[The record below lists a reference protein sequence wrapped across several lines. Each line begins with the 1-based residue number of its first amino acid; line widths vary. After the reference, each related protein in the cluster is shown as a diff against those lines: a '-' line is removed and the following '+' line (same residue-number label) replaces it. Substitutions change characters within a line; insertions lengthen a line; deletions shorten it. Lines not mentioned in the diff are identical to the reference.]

1 MSTELIIEG
10 EMGKGG
16 SAPTESKDNLISDQ
30 IVKTLFV
37 VGEGE
42 IQGVDGIYLDTVGIA
57 NFDATYEVRTGTV
70 GQSVIAEF
78 VDTETTLPG
87 FTSKTLVRGSAKKAG
102 EELPNVSAANS
113 TNAGSF
119 VINNYYKITT
129 VGTTTNWKLIGA
141 STSAGMYGEV
151 FKATGV
157 GSGNGVA
164 IQQLRFE
171 PNFYSTV
178 IPYSATPAAAKLTF
192 SISVMS
198 RLDGDGN
205 LLGSEVTI
213 AIYTRPNGSSNWV
226 LDKSITKKGK
236 TTHGYTFDY
245 TIKQPTG
252 ATSAAPWEIKIIRTS
267 PDSASSKKQNTITW
281 TTTTQVYYSNLAY
294 NNPPSALIGVKLN
307 DASQFGNKI
316 PEIMF
321 RVKGKK
327 VKIPSNY
334 DAASR
339 LYTGNWDG
347 SWKTTLGVV
356 TKTYT
361 NNPAWCLYDI
371 LTDTVA
377 GLGIPEA
384 DIDKYSIYN
393 LAKYADEQLPN
404 GYSVPVVCQDDGEV
418 LEESYPLFIPRF
430 TLDYSFNTREG
441 TKELLSQVLSLCNAN
456 LITNEFGQIAVIFQ
470 KPGQVV
476 KRNISNANVIDGTF
490 TYQSSNIEQRSN
502 LVNVTYNNGLNF
514 GRTDTVTV
522 SDDSLITRYGLQP
535 LDIVLPGCYYQAQA
549 IRKARWAL
557 YTNCYFTNF
566 VSFSVFLDGM
576 GYKIGDLIKVYD
588 NYNQDTQQAGTI
600 TGSSTASGSTT
611 LTFDRAITLDT
622 GNFTFSCFDSSG
634 AEITK
639 TITGGNTFSSIVIPN
654 IVTVLAN
661 SIFIFSGTTVA
672 GKIYRVTSISQ
683 NSDEQYAITGLEFD
697 EAIFSYIDGTV
708 NLTPKTG
715 DFSGV
720 GQFYTKAVESISVV
734 ENFATNGIYT
744 TGKLQASWTWDT
756 AKTQKYRANYKLT
769 WSADNGITTIAD
781 NLTTDT
787 YDIMNPTPG
796 VYTITVWA
804 INSFTGIS
812 SAAFSYQYSFRTASA
827 LSSLQPPV
835 NVRVTG
841 TSIASPQPTTL
852 SFTTPA
858 LSLQFDYN
866 PANQNVDDALYDYLV
881 EVWNS
886 TATTKISSYSVN
898 PVIGTLTT
906 DPIDSDLTYKPL
918 NGLFELSFNENV
930 NIFSGTPVRTFTVKI
945 YSRDTLGDLST
956 PIAVSCTNPVPAF
969 TSFTVS
975 NDISKVRIDIAA
987 STDIDVKEYYVWRGS
1002 TQLFTPNNDTNLL
1015 YKGPSNS
1022 ITVNT
1027 PDNNSYYYKCA
1038 ISDSFG
1044 NTNLNI
1050 SDSKAGA
1057 SIDMTVSRYSYVGLQ
1072 FSTAE
1077 STNTVSWTFFT
1088 AYRETGTSEIIS
1100 AGSAVWVSGTLYL
1113 YYVPGNATLQST
1125 TDANTAV
1132 AGRILGS
1139 YKGGNDI
1146 TADAGKAYIDGDQ
1159 IIAGSLLANALS
1171 TSTAY
1176 ITNMAMIGNIIQ
1188 SDNYSGVSTVAAT
1201 TTVIGRVYVIAVPG
1215 TTNFTLIGAAN
1226 NLTGT
1231 VFTATG
1237 VGIGTGT
1244 VTTTNAGWRIDKTG
1258 AASFTGLTVQSATI
1272 DNNSNLG
1279 NKLVSTVLSDV
1290 ATGVSKNKT
1299 FYASAAPT
1307 ASSAGDLWY
1316 DTGTGTLKR
1325 WSGTAWDATSDATLS
1340 KLGGSGVNV
1349 MHPRYCTFEEASL
1362 PPIITSSG
1370 AGQGTWSLDSTTSA
1384 IGSKSLKLSK
1394 SVTSFNDFC
1403 ALAPSPWGTYNQQ
1416 LQPNKKWIFSIFMKS
1431 SVANFPVSI
1440 FVRYA
1445 GDTNAAAFTLTTGL
1459 ANTWARYSYVLD
1471 FSTLNVKDFLVI
1483 LDPQEFAV
1491 ADLWFDGLM
1500 IEEQIGTLT
1509 TPSAYAESPN
1519 FLTTFIGDLEATK
1532 NRVYRQTTAPTGTSY
1547 STGDLWF
1554 NTSTNGDF
1562 YQWNGSSW
1570 AVVATI
1576 GADSSN
1582 LKSGISRNLFQNPIA
1597 TTAIGFNTYQ
1607 APNYTIVGPSV
1618 VTAGNAGTPLLYNSI
1633 KFLLNGAGST
1643 GNYTSSLHN
1652 AGTALSIP
1660 VVPGQRLE
1668 AQAYVQL
1675 IDGGVRLELNF
1686 LDSAGNGLGPF
1697 TGVTGGLTT
1706 RTTDTFIDNNL
1717 SSFVR
1722 LWGFATAPANAVKA
1736 YIELR
1741 CYVNN
1746 GKSSMAL
1753 YSSMFYL
1760 GYASAGQTEA
1770 SLWTLG
1776 APSNTNQLADGALLG
1791 QTALWSGIPAGT
1803 GKAEDYATVGANS
1816 SNLKVGLSGN
1826 LFPNG
1831 DLSGGIANWVVNW
1844 VQGTGTNYTVAW
1856 DLAGPDWVPAKGHCI
1871 GVVRSGTLLAAS
1883 GAFDLRYTKAI
1894 PVQQS
1899 KRYELTGYLANHR
1912 CYASIFVGWFKLV
1925 SGVETNISYSFFDSP
1940 TLNNG
1945 GQSLNNWYR
1954 AGGFATAPADAT
1966 YAYIHVRAGSQFG
1979 GDPYMWATNI
1989 YFGEALA
1996 NQTELSP
2003 YSNSSSSFWNEVTGT
2018 GKPADNAT
2026 ANNITKSATEPT
2038 TSVNGDIW
2046 VDTSLTPNVTK
2057 VRVGGAWQSAATNT
2071 TNTNQ
2076 LTDGAGLGSSAV
2088 WTSVS
2093 SRPTSLATL
2102 NATDGTNLSTAITNA
2117 STASSNASTAL
2128 TAVNDIASD
2137 SKLTPVEKSSVRAEW
2152 NCIEAEKPVFVT
2164 QATAYAVSSTAYTT
2178 AFTALGDYLNGSKAT
2193 AWTTGTPDWITDTN
2207 LASTTDIAGGT
2218 FRTKFKDYY
2227 DARVAL
2233 SNLINGA
2240 IKTIA
2245 DGAASTASTA
2255 SSNASSAVTAANG
2268 KNKTYTAATAPTTGV
2283 VAGDLW
2289 YDTTVGIMKRYTSG
2303 AWVSTVY
2310 NSKNMSGAGA
2320 PSGAAN
2326 VGDTYFDTTTKLMY
2340 TYGSSTDIA
2349 ATLIATGGTYTIKT
2363 AGTTNFTTVG
2373 ATSNTVGE
2381 IFKATGT
2388 PTGTGTV
2395 SGFTWQKVM
2404 PLMTSSNISN
2414 FIDSASI
2421 GSAQIGTAQVGTLK
2435 IAGNAVTV
2443 NEVILTSAVTANKP
2457 ANSALAQADT
2467 YLLNGQ
2473 AITGVDVA
2481 TKRIITL
2488 SVELAHYSN
2497 SDSYFG
2503 VCRVGT
2509 FPIFFTPPSNL
2520 VGSLGN
2526 VNQYTT
2532 SIVAN
2537 LEAENA
2543 VVSAGN
2549 FIPGN
2554 VYIIESVG
2562 TTNFSA
2568 CGAAY
2573 PVVSNVNGV
2582 TGMYN
2587 SVGNS
2592 VGSKFIAVSAGS
2604 GTGTAKAVADIGCI
2618 KIVLINGAA
2627 NTVYWNA
2634 TAPTVRLRGVIMT
2647 GKR

>member
-16 SAPTESKDNLISDQ
+16 SKPIEAKDNLISDQ

-57 NFDATYEVRTGTV
+57 NFDATYEVRTGVT
-70 GQSVIAEF
+70 GQTVIADF
-78 VDTETTLPG
+78 IDTETTLPG
-87 FTSKTLVRGSAKKAG
+87 FTSKTLDRGSAKKAG
-102 EELPNVSAANS
+102 EELPNVSAPTS

-129 VGTTTNWKLIGA
+129 VGTTTNWKAIGA
-141 STSAGMYGEV
+141 STVAGMYGEV

-157 GSGNGVA
+157 GSGNGIA

-171 PNFYSTV
+171 PNAYYTV
-178 IPYSATPAAAKLTF
+178 VPYSATPAAAKLTF

-198 RLDGDGN
+198 TLDGDGN
-205 LLGSEVTI
+205 MKGGQVTI
-213 AIYTRPNGSSNWV
+213 AVYSRPNSASNWV
-226 LDKSITKKGK
+226 LEKSITKKGK

-245 TIKQPTG
+245 TIKQPTA
-252 ATSAAPWEIKIIRTS
+252 ATAAAPWEIRVIRTS

-281 TTTTQVYYSNLAY
+281 TTTTQVYYSNLSY
-294 NNPPSALIGVKLN
+294 DNPPSALIGVKLN

-334 DAASR
+334 DATNR
-339 LYTGNWDG
+339 IYTGTWDG
-347 SWKTTLGVV
+347 SWKSTLSVV

-377 GLGIPEA
+377 GIGIPEA

-393 LAKYADEQLPN
+393 LAKYADEQLAN
-404 GYSVPVVCQDDGEV
+404 GYSVPVVCQDNGEV

-441 TKELLSQVLSLCNAN
+441 VKELLSQVLSLCNAN

-470 KPGQVV
+470 KPGQTI
-476 KRNISNANVIDGTF
+476 KRNISNANVVDGTF

-522 SDDSLITRYGLQP
+522 SDESLITRYGLQP

-549 IRKARWAL
+549 VRKARWAL
-557 YTNCYFTNF
+557 YTNCFFTNF

-576 GYKIGDLIKVYD
+576 TYKIGDLIRVYD

-600 TGSSTASGSTT
+600 VGSSTVSSSTT
-611 LTFDRAITLDT
+611 LTFDRPITLET
-622 GNFTFSCFDSSG
+622 GTFTFSCFDSSG
-634 AEITK
+634 AEVTK
-639 TITGGNTFSSIVIPN
+639 TVTGGTTISSVTIPSL
-654 IVTVLAN
+654 VTVLTS
-661 SIFIFSGTTVA
+661 SIFIFSSTTVS
-672 GKIYRVTSISQ
+672 GKVYRVTSISQ

-697 EAIFSYIDGTV
+697 DAIFTYVDGTV
-708 NLTPKTG
+708 NLTPKSG

-720 GQFYTKAVESISVV
+720 GQFYTRPIESISVI
-734 ENFATNGIYT
+734 ENFGTNGTYT

-756 AKTQKYRANYKLT
+756 AKTQKYRANYKIA
-769 WSADNGITTIAD
+769 WSVDDGITSIAD
-781 NLTTDT
+781 NLNTDT
-787 YDIMNPTPG
+787 YDIVNPIPG

-812 SAAFSYQYSFRTASA
+812 SAPFSYQYAFRTVGA

-835 NVRVTG
+835 NLRITGSAVVT
-841 TSIASPQPTTL
+841 PQPATL
-852 SFTTPA
+852 SFATPA

-866 PANQNVDDALYDYLV
+866 PANQNVEDALYDYLV
-881 EVWNS
+881 EIWNS
-886 TATTKISSYSVN
+886 AGTAKISSYSVN
-898 PVIGTLTT
+898 PIVGTSTT
-906 DPIDSDLTYKPL
+906 DPIDPDLTYKPL

-930 NIFSGTPVRTFTVKI
+930 NIFNGTPSRTLTVKI
-945 YSRDTLGDLST
+945 YSRDTLGDLSI
-956 PIAVSCTNPVPAF
+956 PISVSCTNPVPAF
-969 TSFTVS
+969 TSFTIS
-975 NDISKVRIDIAA
+975 NDISKVRIDITA
-987 STDIDVKEYYVWRGS
+987 SSEIDVKEYYVWRGS
-1002 TQLFTPNNDTNLL
+1002 TALFTPNNDTNLL

-1072 FSTAE
+1072 FSTVE
-1077 STNTVSWTFFT
+1077 STNTVSWTSFT
-1088 AYRETGTSEIIS
+1088 AYRETGTSEVI
-1100 AGSAVWVSGTLYL
+1100 ALGSAVWTTGTLYL

-1139 YKGGNDI
+1139 YKGGNNI

-1159 IIAGSLLANALS
+1159 IIAGSLLSNALA
-1171 TSTAY
+1171 TNTAY

-1188 SDNYSGVSTVAAT
+1188 SDNY
-1201 TTVIGRVYVIAVPG
+1201 G
-1215 TTNFTLIGAAN
+1215 TNS
-1226 NLTGT
+1226 
-1231 VFTATG
+1231 
-1237 VGIGTGT
+1237 
-1244 VTTTNAGWRIDKTG
+1244 GWRIDKNG
-1258 AASFTGLTVQSATI
+1258 SAKFTGLTVQSSTI
-1272 DNNSNLG
+1272 DANSSLG
-1279 NKLVSTVLSDV
+1279 DKSVSTVLTDV
-1290 ATGVSKNKT
+1290 STGLTRAKT
-1299 FYASAAPT
+1299 FYAASAPT
-1307 ASSAGDLWY
+1307 ANAAGDLWY
-1316 DTGTGTLKR
+1316 DTSNGTLKR
-1325 WSGTAWDATSDATLS
+1325 WSGTAWDSTSDATLS
-1340 KLGGSGVNV
+1340 KLAGSGVNV
-1349 MHPRYCTFEEASL
+1349 MHPRYCTFEEANL
-1362 PPIITSSG
+1362 PPVVTNNGTG
-1370 AGQGTWSLDSTTSA
+1370 AGTWSLDSTTSA
-1384 IGSKSLKLSK
+1384 IGSKSLKLTK
-1394 SVTSFNDFC
+1394 AVASFNDFC
-1403 ALAPSPWGTYNQQ
+1403 VLAPAPWLTYNQQ
-1416 LQPNKKWIFSIFMKS
+1416 LQPNKKWIFSIFMRS

-1440 FVRYA
+1440 FLRYA
-1445 GDTNAAAFTLTTGL
+1445 GDTNAAAFVLTTGV

-1471 FSTLNVKDFLVI
+1471 FSTLNVKDFVVI
-1483 LDPQEFAV
+1483 LDPQEFAI
-1491 ADLWFDGLM
+1491 ANLWFDGIM

-1562 YQWNGSSW
+1562 YQWDGTAW

-1576 GADSSN
+1576 GANSSN
-1582 LKSGISRNLFQNPIA
+1582 LKAGTGSNLFQNSIA
-1597 TTAIGFNTYQ
+1597 TTATGFLTYIT
-1607 APNYTIVGPSV
+1607 PNFTSV
-1618 VTAGNAGTPLLYNSI
+1618 TPTVITAGSTGTPSLYNSI
-1633 KFLLNGAGST
+1633 KFTLNGTGIT
-1643 GNYTSSLHN
+1643 GNYASSLH
-1652 AGTALSIP
+1652 TANTSLSIP

-1675 IDGGVRLELNF
+1675 QDGGVRLELNF
-1686 LDSAGNGLGPF
+1686 LDAAGNGLGPF

-1706 RTTDTFIDNNL
+1706 RTTDTIIDNNL

-1741 CYVNN
+1741 CYINT
-1746 GKSSMAL
+1746 GKSAMVL

-1760 GYASAGQTEA
+1760 GYASTAQTEP

-1776 APSNTNQLADGALLG
+1776 SSSNTNQLADGALLG

-1844 VQGTGTNYTVAW
+1844 VQGTGTNYAVAW

-1894 PVQQS
+1894 PVQGS
-1899 KRYELTGYLANHR
+1899 KRYELTGYIASHR

-1925 SGVETNISYSFFDSP
+1925 SGVETVISYSFFDSP

-1954 AGGFATAPADAT
+1954 AGGFANAPADAT
-1966 YAYIHVRAGSQFG
+1966 YAYIHVRAGSQYG
-1979 GDPYMWATNI
+1979 SDPYMWATNI

-2003 YSNSSSSFWNEVTGT
+2003 YSNSSSSFWNEVNGT

-2026 ANNITKSATEPT
+2026 VNNITRSTTEPT
-2038 TSVNGDIW
+2038 LSVNGDIW

-2076 LTDGAGLGSSAV
+2076 LTDGANLGSTAV

-2102 NATDGTNLSTAITNA
+2102 NATDGTTLSNASTNASTAITNA
-2117 STASSNASTAL
+2117 NSALNAVS
-2128 TAVNDIASD
+2128 DIASD

-2164 QATAYAVSSTAYTT
+2164 QATTYAVSSTAYTT

-2207 LASTTDIAGGT
+2207 LSTTTDIVGAT
-2218 FRTKFKDYY
+2218 FRTKFKTYY

-2245 DGAASTASTA
+2245 DSAASTASTA
-2255 SSNASSAVTAANG
+2255 NSNASSAVTAANG

-2283 VAGDLW
+2283 VTGDLW
-2289 YDTTVGIMKRYTSG
+2289 YDTTVGIMKRYNGST
-2303 AWVSTVY
+2303 WVSTVY
-2310 NSKNMSGAGA
+2310 NPKNTSGAVD

-2326 VGDTYFDTTTKLMY
+2326 VGDTYFNTTTKLMY

-2349 ATLIATGGTYTIKT
+2349 ATTIAAGSTYTIKT
-2363 AGTTNFTTVG
+2363 AGTTNFITVG

-2421 GSAQIGTAQVGTLK
+2421 GSAQIGKAEVGTLK

-2443 NEVILTSAVTANKP
+2443 NELILTSEVTLLKP
-2457 ANSALAQADT
+2457 ANAANATVDN

-2481 TKRIITL
+2481 TRRIINLT
-2488 SVELAHYSN
+2488 VQLAHYS
-2497 SDSYFG
+2497 STDSFFG
-2503 VCRVGT
+2503 ISRVGHS
-2509 FPIFFTPPSNL
+2509 PIYFTPPSNMI
-2520 VGSLGN
+2520 GAAGN
-2526 VNQYTT
+2526 VNQYNA
-2532 SIVAN
+2532 IIAID

-2543 VVSAGN
+2543 IVAAGN

-2554 VYIIESVG
+2554 VYTIQSVG
-2562 TTNFSA
+2562 STNFSA

-2573 PVVSNVNGV
+2573 PVVTNLSGV
-2582 TGMYN
+2582 LSSYN
-2587 SVGNS
+2587 AVTNAVGQT
-2592 VGSKFIAVSAGS
+2592 FIAVSSGS
-2604 GTGTAKAVADIGCI
+2604 GSGTAKAVANLGCI
-2618 KIVLINGAA
+2618 NLTLVNGASGA
-2627 NTVYWNA
+2627 PYWNS
-2634 TAPTVRLRGVIMT
+2634 TAPKARLRGVIMT

>member
-16 SAPTESKDNLISDQ
+16 SKPIEAKDNLISDQ

-57 NFDATYEVRTGTV
+57 NFDATYEVRTGVT
-70 GQSVIAEF
+70 GQTVIADF
-78 VDTETTLPG
+78 IDTETTLPG
-87 FTSKTLVRGSAKKAG
+87 FTSKTLDRGSAKKAG
-102 EELPNVSAANS
+102 EELPNVSAPTS

-129 VGTTTNWKLIGA
+129 VGTTTNWKAIGA
-141 STSAGMYGEV
+141 STVAGMYGEV

-157 GSGNGVA
+157 GSGNGIA

-171 PNFYSTV
+171 PNAYYTV
-178 IPYSATPAAAKLTF
+178 VPYSATPAAAKLTF

-198 RLDGDGN
+198 TLDGDGN
-205 LLGSEVTI
+205 MKGGQVTI
-213 AIYTRPNGSSNWV
+213 AVYSRPNSASNWV
-226 LDKSITKKGK
+226 LEKSITKKGK

-245 TIKQPTG
+245 TIKQPTA
-252 ATSAAPWEIKIIRTS
+252 ATAAAPWEIRVIRTS

-281 TTTTQVYYSNLAY
+281 TTTTQVYYSNLSY
-294 NNPPSALIGVKLN
+294 DNPPSALIGVKLN

-334 DAASR
+334 DATNR
-339 LYTGNWDG
+339 IYTGTWDG
-347 SWKTTLGVV
+347 SWKSTLSVV

-377 GLGIPEA
+377 GIGIPEA

-393 LAKYADEQLPN
+393 LAKYADEQLAN
-404 GYSVPVVCQDDGEV
+404 GYSVPVVCQDNGEV

-441 TKELLSQVLSLCNAN
+441 VKELLSQVLSLCNAN

-470 KPGQVV
+470 KPGQTI
-476 KRNISNANVIDGTF
+476 KRNISNANVVDGTF

-522 SDDSLITRYGLQP
+522 SDESLITRYGLQP

-549 IRKARWAL
+549 VRKARWAL
-557 YTNCYFTNF
+557 YTNCFFTNF

-576 GYKIGDLIKVYD
+576 TYKIGDLIRVYD

-600 TGSSTASGSTT
+600 VGSSTVSSSTT
-611 LTFDRAITLDT
+611 LTFDRPITLDT
-622 GNFTFSCFDSSG
+622 GTFTFSCFDSSG
-634 AEITK
+634 AEVTK
-639 TITGGNTFSSIVIPN
+639 TVTGGTTISSVTIPSL
-654 IVTVLAN
+654 VTVLTS
-661 SIFIFSGTTVA
+661 SIFIFSSTTVS
-672 GKIYRVTSISQ
+672 GKVYRVTSISQ

-697 EAIFSYIDGTV
+697 DAIFTYVDGTV
-708 NLTPKTG
+708 NLTPKSG

-720 GQFYTKAVESISVV
+720 GQFYTRPIESISVI
-734 ENFATNGIYT
+734 ENFGTNGTYT

-756 AKTQKYRANYKLT
+756 AKTQKYRANYKIA
-769 WSADNGITTIAD
+769 WSVDDGITSIAD
-781 NLTTDT
+781 NLNTDT
-787 YDIMNPTPG
+787 YDIVNPIPG

-812 SAAFSYQYSFRTASA
+812 SAPFSYQYAFRTVGA

-835 NVRVTG
+835 NLRITG
-841 TSIASPQPTTL
+841 SAIATPQPTTL
-852 SFTTPA
+852 SFATPA

-866 PANQNVDDALYDYLV
+866 PANQNVEDALYDYLV
-881 EVWNS
+881 EIWDS
-886 TATTKISSYSVN
+886 AGTAKISSYSVN
-898 PVIGTLTT
+898 PIVGTSTT
-906 DPIDSDLTYKPL
+906 DPIDPDLTYKPL

-930 NIFSGTPVRTFTVKI
+930 NIFNGTPSRTLTVKI

-956 PIAVSCTNPVPAF
+956 PISVSCTNPVPAF

-975 NDISKVRIDIAA
+975 NDISKVRIDITA
-987 STDIDVKEYYVWRGS
+987 SADIDVKDYYVWRGS
-1002 TQLFTPNNDTNLL
+1002 TALFTPNNDTNLL

-1072 FSTAE
+1072 FSTVE
-1077 STNTVSWTFFT
+1077 STNTVSWTSFT
-1088 AYRETGTSEIIS
+1088 AYRETGTSEVI
-1100 AGSAVWVSGTLYL
+1100 ALGSAVWTAGTLYL

-1139 YKGGNDI
+1139 YKGGNNI

-1159 IIAGSLLANALS
+1159 IIAGSLLANALA
-1171 TSTAY
+1171 TNTAY

-1188 SDNYSGVSTVAAT
+1188 SDNY
-1201 TTVIGRVYVIAVPG
+1201 G
-1215 TTNFTLIGAAN
+1215 TNS
-1226 NLTGT
+1226 
-1231 VFTATG
+1231 
-1237 VGIGTGT
+1237 
-1244 VTTTNAGWRIDKTG
+1244 GWRIDKNG
-1258 AASFTGLTVQSATI
+1258 SAKFTGLTVQSSTI
-1272 DNNSNLG
+1272 DANSSLG
-1279 NKLVSTVLSDV
+1279 DKSVSTVLTDV
-1290 ATGVSKNKT
+1290 STGLTRAKT
-1299 FYASAAPT
+1299 FYAASAPT
-1307 ASSAGDLWY
+1307 ANAAGDLWY
-1316 DTGTGTLKR
+1316 DTSNGTLKR
-1325 WSGTAWDATSDATLS
+1325 WSGTAWDSTSDATLS
-1340 KLGGSGVNV
+1340 KLAGSGVNV
-1349 MHPRYCTFEEASL
+1349 MHPRYCTFEEANL
-1362 PPIITSSG
+1362 PPVATNSG
-1370 AGQGTWSLDSTTSA
+1370 TGAGTWSLDSTTSA
-1384 IGSKSLKLSK
+1384 IGSKSLKLTK
-1394 SVTSFNDFC
+1394 AVASFNDFC
-1403 ALAPSPWGTYNQQ
+1403 FLSSAWNYYNQQ
-1416 LQPNKKWIFSIFMKS
+1416 LQPNKKWIFSIFMRS

-1445 GDTNAAAFTLTTGL
+1445 GDTNAADFTLTTGL

-1471 FSTLNVKDFLVI
+1471 FSTLNVKDFVVI
-1483 LDPQEFAV
+1483 LDPQEFAI
-1491 ADLWFDGLM
+1491 ANLWFDGIM

-1562 YQWNGSSW
+1562 YQWDGTAW

-1576 GADSSN
+1576 
-1582 LKSGISRNLFQNPIA
+1582 
-1597 TTAIGFNTYQ
+1597 
-1607 APNYTIVGPSV
+1607 
-1618 VTAGNAGTPLLYNSI
+1618 
-1633 KFLLNGAGST
+1633 
-1643 GNYTSSLHN
+1643 
-1652 AGTALSIP
+1652 
-1660 VVPGQRLE
+1660 
-1668 AQAYVQL
+1668 
-1675 IDGGVRLELNF
+1675 
-1686 LDSAGNGLGPF
+1686 
-1697 TGVTGGLTT
+1697 
-1706 RTTDTFIDNNL
+1706 
-1717 SSFVR
+1717 
-1722 LWGFATAPANAVKA
+1722 
-1736 YIELR
+1736 
-1741 CYVNN
+1741 
-1746 GKSSMAL
+1746 
-1753 YSSMFYL
+1753 
-1760 GYASAGQTEA
+1760 
-1770 SLWTLG
+1770 
-1776 APSNTNQLADGALLG
+1776 
-1791 QTALWSGIPAGT
+1791 
-1803 GKAEDYATVGANS
+1803 GANS

-1871 GVVRSGTLLAAS
+1871 GVVRFGTLLAAS

-1894 PVQQS
+1894 PVQGS
-1899 KRYELTGYLANHR
+1899 KRYELTGYIASHR

-1925 SGVETNISYSFFDSP
+1925 SGVETVISYSFFDSP

-1954 AGGFATAPADAT
+1954 AGGFANAPADAT
-1966 YAYIHVRAGSQFG
+1966 YAYIHVRAGSQYG
-1979 GDPYMWATNI
+1979 SDPYMWATNI

-2003 YSNSSSSFWNEVTGT
+2003 YSNSSSSFWNEVNGT

-2026 ANNITKSATEPT
+2026 VNNITRSTTEPT
-2038 TSVNGDIW
+2038 LSVNGDIW

-2076 LTDGAGLGSSAV
+2076 LTDGANLGSTAV

-2102 NATDGTNLSTAITNA
+2102 NATDGTTLSNASTNASTAITNA
-2117 STASSNASTAL
+2117 NSALNAVS
-2128 TAVNDIASD
+2128 DIASD

-2164 QATAYAVSSTAYTT
+2164 QATTYAVSSTAYTT

-2207 LASTTDIAGGT
+2207 LSTTTDIVGAT
-2218 FRTKFKDYY
+2218 FRTKFKTYY

-2245 DGAASTASTA
+2245 DSAASTASTA
-2255 SSNASSAVTAANG
+2255 NSNASSAVTAANG
-2268 KNKTYTAATAPTTGV
+2268 KNKTYTGTVTPTTGV

-2289 YDTTVGIMKRYTSG
+2289 YDTTVGIMKRYNGST
-2303 AWVSTVY
+2303 WVSTVY
-2310 NSKNMSGAGA
+2310 NPKNTSGAVD

-2326 VGDTYFDTTTKLMY
+2326 VGDTYFNTVTNLMWVY
-2340 TYGSSTDIA
+2340 KGSS
-2349 ATLIATGGTYTIKT
+2349 
-2363 AGTTNFTTVG
+2363 
-2373 ATSNTVGE
+2373 
-2381 IFKATGT
+2381 
-2388 PTGTGTV
+2388 
-2395 SGFTWQKVM
+2395 WQKVM
-2404 PLMTSSNISN
+2404 PLITSSNISN

-2443 NEVILTSAVTANKP
+2443 NEVTSIANTTLTLPTRANGAIRANTLLSSLNVVGTDSSVTRAVLIMVTLSHYQTTDGWFSLSLGSSIEKEQDISTRILAGNNVSQYPFLFYINTAATVNPTVDLGALILTLKNGNSSSSWWGTTAPSAK
-2457 ANSALAQADT
+2457 
-2467 YLLNGQ
+2467 
-2473 AITGVDVA
+2473 
-2481 TKRIITL
+2481 
-2488 SVELAHYSN
+2488 VELL
-2497 SDSYFG
+2497 
-2503 VCRVGT
+2503 T
-2509 FPIFFTPPSNL
+2509 
-2520 VGSLGN
+2520 
-2526 VNQYTT
+2526 
-2532 SIVAN
+2532 
-2537 LEAENA
+2537 
-2543 VVSAGN
+2543 
-2549 FIPGN
+2549 
-2554 VYIIESVG
+2554 
-2562 TTNFSA
+2562 
-2568 CGAAY
+2568 
-2573 PVVSNVNGV
+2573 
-2582 TGMYN
+2582 
-2587 SVGNS
+2587 
-2592 VGSKFIAVSAGS
+2592 
-2604 GTGTAKAVADIGCI
+2604 
-2618 KIVLINGAA
+2618 
-2627 NTVYWNA
+2627 
-2634 TAPTVRLRGVIMT
+2634 MT